1 VGKPKGESRGLEF
14 LRKARPQAIEHL
26 LNFFA
31 ESARHLDPKTRLL
44 ISVVTKVISG
54 SERGVQQYVRRA
66 LESGAEPEEVIDAV
80 LCAYPCAGLTK
91 VVDAIDVILDM
102 QIDGIE
108 APSPAGV
115 EAGASLPSPA
125 GARAEESEETEAVLE
140 VEGASEADS
149 SETES
154 SETESLEAEAS
165 ETEELVPADLTWV
178 AAGQIADIPPIC
190 GRRVIAGD
198 EDIAVFC
205 VEGQV
210 LAIENRC
217 PHKGG
222 SLSEGITAEGIVTC
236 PLHHWRFDLRSGQC
250 PERPKVIIRT
260 FPVRREGDQIFVGI

>member
-1 VGKPKGESRGLEF
+1 MGKPKGESRGLEF
-14 LRKARPQAIEHL
+14 LKQARPKAIENL
-26 LNFFA
+26 LSFFA
-31 ESARHLDPKTRLL
+31 ESARHLDPKTRFL

-66 LESGAEPEEVIDAV
+66 LENGATPDEVIDAV

-91 VVDAIDVILDM
+91 VVDAIDIILDM
-102 QIDGIE
+102 GIGGIGAPAAAEKEKVSLHPPTAE
-108 APSPAGV
+108 AAG
-115 EAGASLPSPA
+115 EQPG
-125 GARAEESEETEAVLE
+125 GGGEEETDGADQDEDE
-140 VEGASEADS
+140 VSD
-149 SETES
+149 
-154 SETESLEAEAS
+154 
-165 ETEELVPADLTWV
+165 TEELIPAGELTWV
-178 AAGQIADIPPIC
+178 AAGHINDIPPIT

-205 VEGQV
+205 VENQV

-222 SLSEGITAEGIVTC
+222 SLSEGVSADGIVTC

-250 PERPKVIIRT
+250 PERPKVILRT